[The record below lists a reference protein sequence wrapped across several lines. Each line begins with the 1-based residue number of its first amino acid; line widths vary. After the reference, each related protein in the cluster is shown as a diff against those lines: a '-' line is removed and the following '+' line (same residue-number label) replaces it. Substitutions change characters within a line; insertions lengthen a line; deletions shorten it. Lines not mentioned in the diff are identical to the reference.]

1 MLYRMWKLKKK
12 KQTTNKTSI
21 KEWSKGCSV
30 LLWKVSPCRKAC
42 PESGTQLFQRVT
54 VSNSRAEDENLS
66 KPLQLS
72 LIPLRWRSLARERNN
87 NMSRWRR
94 SERML
99 HSEQNF
105 TGPPCIM
112 SPVHPPPTAPPPG
125 SWVPIWNELTC
136 WIILCAGIFHLH
148 RAADIT
154 SLQYEALF
162 IINYCITLT
171 LVTITKL
178 CFKQGGRYRREI

>member
-1 MLYRMWKLKKK
+1 MKVKKK

-54 VSNSRAEDENLS
+54 VSNSRAED
-66 KPLQLS
+66 KPQQASAAQPHSPQMTQLS
-72 LIPLRWRSLARERNN
+72 ARAQH